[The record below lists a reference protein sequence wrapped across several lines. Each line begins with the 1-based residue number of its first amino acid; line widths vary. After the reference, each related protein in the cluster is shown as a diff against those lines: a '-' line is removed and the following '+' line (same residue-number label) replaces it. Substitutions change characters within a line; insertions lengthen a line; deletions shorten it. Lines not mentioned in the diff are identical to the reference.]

1 RGPLPNGWRSTLGN
15 GSRARFRQSSR
26 STWRIIGHRERRT
39 GATAEATG
47 QTDAGFTLECLP
59 RRLKRELP
67 GHDTKTAPEMGW
79 ASKRN
84 GELQQLAEGNFDVF
98 LTVDR
103 KLQHQQDLTRFGIG
117 VIVLINPSNRFTICS
132 R

>member
-1 RGPLPNGWRSTLGN
+1 VRVLL
-15 GSRARFRQSSR
+15 
-26 STWRIIGHRERRT
+26 
-39 GATAEATG
+39 
-47 QTDAGFTLECLP
+47 DECLP

-67 GHDTKTAPEMGW
+67 GHDVHTTPEMGW

-84 GELQQLAEGNFDVF
+84 GELLRLAEREFDVF

-103 KLQHQQDLTRFGIG
+103 KLPNQQTLAAFNIA
-117 VIVLINPSNRFTICS
+117 VVVLAAPSNTLEDLQPLMPRVVASLPKARRGEAMLVGSTNDS